1 MTNLDAFNETM
12 KTINESTYL
21 KTGVKG
27 YKSFFLECVN
37 GRMIVESI
45 MADSTASA
53 LGSIAN
59 KTLTELGKED
69 KADSMRMNALL
80 AFYNKIQTIGEQIK
94 AQYYEESDENKKMNL
109 YDLLMKYKFIADPEK
124 DAILKRA
131 MLNSKIAQ
139 GNRVATFIRSI
150 IQGISAKNATS
161 PIAEFKN
168 QVMRLKSE
176 IEKFYNPSFPFQASI
191 KGYEKDL
198 LGPDGL
204 VDILEKIMDQIS
216 ASTADIEKAINPTK
230 GTFGNKTFQDVSGNF
245 QTSHKYE
252 SAVME
257 AYAASLSYFAR
268 KRI

>member
-1 MTNLDAFNETM
+1 MTNLDAFNEAM
-12 KTINESTYL
+12 KTINEATYL
-21 KTGVKG
+21 KTGAKG

-53 LGSIAN
+53 LGNIAN

-80 AFYNKIQTIGEQIK
+80 AFYNKIQTMSEQIK
-94 AQYYEESDENKKMNL
+94 AQYYEENDENKKMNL
-109 YDLLMKYKFIADPEK
+109 YDLLMKYKFLTYPEK

-131 MLNSKIAQ
+131 MLNSKVAQ
-139 GNRVATFIRSI
+139 GNRVATFIQSI
-150 IQGISAKNATS
+150 IQGVSSKNATS

-176 IEKFYNPSFPFQASI
+176 IEKFYNPSYPFQASV

-230 GTFGNKTFQDVSGNF
+230 SQYGNKTFQDVSGNF

-252 SAVME
+252 AAVME
-257 AYAASLSYFAR
+257 AYAASLSYFSR
-268 KRI
+268 KKA